1 MVDSRKEMEN
11 DKYFVSWRTGK
22 IERETMVRLI
32 DSYWGYNRFLIC
44 NRILLLAY
52 GETKINAYVIVRGS
66 RT

>member
-52 GETKINAYVIVRGS
+52 GETKINANVIVRGS